1 MASLSQPPPPASTKV
16 VLTPAVLA
24 DLPVFPLP
32 NAVLLPGALL
42 PLHIFEPRYRAMARH
57 CLDHHRA
64 MAIALILEGA
74 PDANDN
80 PPIAQIAGLGVII
93 EHVELPDGRFNLLL
107 RGEARVQLAEA
118 PFRRA
123 QATVLHDL
131 DESVTAND
139 ATALTALASTF
150 SAEVRAQNPT
160 FEFQIPSGLAAN
172 RVADYVAH
180 YLVVDA
186 AERQAILENLSPRQR
201 LDRTLEAVAT
211 QRARVRRP
219 NSIRPS

>member
-1 MASLSQPPPPASTKV
+1 
-16 VLTPAVLA
+16 
-24 DLPVFPLP
+24 
-32 NAVLLPGALL
+32 VLLPGALL

-64 MAIALILEGA
+64 MAISLILDGPGGEH
-74 PDANDN
+74 DN
-80 PPIAQIAGLGVII
+80 PPIALVAGVGVIV
-93 EHVELPDGRFNLLL
+93 EHAELPDGRFNLLL
-107 RGEARVQLAEA
+107 RGEARVRLTEKPFEG

-123 QATVLHDL
+123 SAEIIADL
-131 DESVTAND
+131 DELVAPGD

-150 SAEVRAQNPT
+150 SAEVRAQNPS
-160 FEFQIPSGLAAN
+160 FEFQIPPGLGAN

-186 AERQAILENLSPRQR
+186 AERQAILETQSPRKR

>member
-1 MASLSQPPPPASTKV
+1 
-16 VLTPAVLA
+16 
-24 DLPVFPLP
+24 VFPLP

-42 PLHIFEPRYRAMARH
+42 PLHIFEPRYRTMVRH
-57 CLDHHRA
+57 CLDTHRA
-64 MAIALILEGA
+64 MAIALILDG
-74 PDANDN
+74 PSDAHDN
-80 PPIAQIAGLGVII
+80 PPIAQVAGVGVII
-93 EHVELPDGRFNLLL
+93 EHEELSDGRFNLLL
-107 RGEARVQLAEA
+107 RGEGRVRLSEA
-118 PFRRA
+118 PFESPFRRA
-123 QATVLHDL
+123 RAELLLDRDEVVAT
-131 DESVTAND
+131 SD
-139 ATALTALASTF
+139 ATALAALASTF

-160 FEFQIPSGLAAN
+160 FEFQIPQGLAPN

-186 AERQAILENLSPRQR
+186 AERQAILENLSPRER